1 MVFELSFLFF
11 VMHHISKSAIVPF
24 SPQQMYELV
33 NNINDYPQFLNWCEG
48 ASILNQSD
56 DQITASVQI
65 NKGGLKQ
72 TFSTLNKLKPF
83 RLIEMQ
89 LLEGPFEQFL
99 GEWRFEPL
107 GDNAAKV
114 FLDLKFKFKSKLLDL
129 TLSPIFTKIANS
141 QLDAFVARAKKIY
154 D

>member
-1 MVFELSFLFF
+1 
-11 VMHHISKSAIVPF
+11 
-24 SPQQMYELV
+24 MYELV

-56 DQITASVQI
+56 HQITASVQI

-114 FLDLKFKFKSKLLDL
+114 FLSLKFKFKSKLLDL
-129 TLSPIFTKIANS
+129 TLSPIFTKIVNS
-141 QLDAFVARAKKIY
+141 QLDSFVARAKKIY
-154 D
+154 S